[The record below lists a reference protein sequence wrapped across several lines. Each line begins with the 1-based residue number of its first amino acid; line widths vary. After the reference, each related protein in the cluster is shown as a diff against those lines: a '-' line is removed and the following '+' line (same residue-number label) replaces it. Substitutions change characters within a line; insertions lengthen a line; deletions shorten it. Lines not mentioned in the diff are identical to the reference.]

1 MKKIITVFTVTSF
14 ILFSCGLIP
23 QKVEKNG
30 VRIEY
35 SKDVT
40 KEDATK
46 LVDYLG
52 ANNEDGT
59 TKDFKLSK
67 EGDGFKIKMVTRS
80 GFSMDEKNIEL
91 MEDFACE
98 ISKSV
103 YGGKSV
109 VLDLCTDTW
118 SLEKSITTDNC
129 EEFEMAG
136 KESRMFGEVELFY
149 GEAISEQ
156 QQSDVGDYLTD
167 YFGSDVART
176 FVIDKVGDTGVLSI
190 VVTDKR
196 YYEDEDKLDIYRII
210 ACDLTKVLGFTT
222 NVHMCDE
229 YMKKQKEV
237 PPAKCD
243 K

>member
-1 MKKIITVFTVTSF
+1 MKKITIVLALTTF
-14 ILFSCGLIP
+14 IVASCGLIP

-46 LVDYLG
+46 LVDYL
-52 ANNEDGT
+52 ASNNEDGT

-67 EGDGFKIKMVTRS
+67 EGEGFKIKMVTRA
-80 GFSMDEKNIEL
+80 GFTTDDKNLEL
-91 MEDFACE
+91 MTDFACE

-103 YGGKSV
+103 FGGKSV
-109 VLDLCTDTW
+109 VLELCTDTW
-118 SLEKSITTDNC
+118 VLEKSLNTENC
-129 EEFEMAG
+129 DEFEMAG

-149 GEAISEQ
+149 GESISEQ
-156 QQSDVGDYLTD
+156 QQKDVGAYLTD
-167 YFGSDVART
+167 YFGRDVART
-176 FVIDKVGDTGVLSI
+176 FVIDKVDGNGVLSI

-196 YYEDEDKLDIYRII
+196 YYEEEEKLDIYRVI
-210 ACDLTKVLGFTT
+210 ACDLTKILGFTT

-237 PPAKCD
+237 SPSKCD
-243 K
+243 Q